1 MRIETIRG
9 LARASTLI
17 AVGLLLTCIGSTAR
31 ASVVYLSDY
40 MGISP
45 PGTLGLTSTS
55 FSPYMTVVQAPQ
67 YDFGVN
73 RIGNFGTGL
82 VQFNDAGPFTRAI
95 GAVPGFLAPQTT
107 IEFNLQAF
115 RNDGLSFDTFFA
127 RVGIDPVAGGDRGA
141 TFSVQFFDAGNS
153 FLEATSQ
160 SIGGVRT
167 PSVEMAVS
175 IPVAATTMRLVTFG
189 LQGQLNGNHAA
200 WGDARLAPV
209 PLPASLWLFGSA
221 ILGGLGFVRRR
232 VNI

>member
-17 AVGLLLTCIGSTAR
+17 AVGLLLTCIGNSAR

-67 YDFGVN
+67 YEFGVN

-82 VQFNDAGPFTRAI
+82 VQFSDTGPFTRAI
-95 GAVPGFLAPQTT
+95 GAVPSPLVPEVQ
-107 IEFNLQAF
+107 IDFNLQAF

-127 RVGIDPVAGGDRGA
+127 RVGIDPVAGGDRSA
-141 TFSVQFFDAGNS
+141 VFSVQFFNAGNL
-153 FLEATSQ
+153 FVTSTEQ
-160 SIGGVRT
+160 IIGGVLF
-167 PSVEMAVS
+167 PSVEMVVP
-175 IPVAATTMRLVTFG
+175 IPVTATTMRLETLG
-189 LQGQLNGNHAA
+189 LGGFNGNHAA

-232 VNI
+232 VYI